1 MDVLVLES
9 ESGAADPTIEKLT
22 NAGHG
27 VFRCHQRGR
36 PEFPCRAL
44 AGEGPCPLR
53 DPGVDTAVTVRAH
66 ADTRPTLREDGVAC
80 ALRARVPLVVAG
92 RVTINPYEE
101 WADEVV
107 EDGDVIGACER
118 VVSAPSR
125 DHSEIARDALREA
138 VRRRAG
144 SAGDADALV
153 WRDHDRLRVRLEG
166 VDDLDRPSRGLAVA
180 DVAAALRAF
189 DAHIPKIDISFS

>member
-1 MDVLVLES
+1 MNALVLET
-9 ESGAADPTIEKLT
+9 EPNAADATIQQLT
-22 NAGHG
+22 DAGHR
-27 VFRCHQRGR
+27 VFRCHEPGK

-44 AGEGPCPLR
+44 AGDGPCPLNE
-53 DPGVDTAVTVRAH
+53 PGVDVAVTVRAYPD
-66 ADTRPTLREDGVAC
+66 ARPTLREDGVAC
-80 ALRARVPLVVAG
+80 ALRTHVPLVVAG
-92 RVTINPYEE
+92 RVMLNPYEE

-107 EDGDVIGACER
+107 EHGDVVAACER

-125 DHSEIARDALREA
+125 DHSEVARDAFREA

-153 WRDHDRLRVRLEG
+153 WRDGRRLRVQLDG
-166 VDDLDRPSRGLAVA
+166 VEDLDDSVRGIAAA